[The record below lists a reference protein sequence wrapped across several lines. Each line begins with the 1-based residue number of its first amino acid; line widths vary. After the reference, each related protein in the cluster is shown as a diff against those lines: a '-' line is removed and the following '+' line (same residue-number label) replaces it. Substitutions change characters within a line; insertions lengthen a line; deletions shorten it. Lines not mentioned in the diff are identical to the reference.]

1 MPEQMKKKIGR
12 NDIIVETGKIA
23 KQASGAVTIQL
34 GGTVVL
40 ATCVS
45 AKEAKEGVNFLPLF
59 VEYQEKTY
67 AAGKIPGGFF
77 KREGR
82 PSEKEILTA
91 RLIDRPIRP
100 LFPENMANEI
110 QIVALVLSS
119 DSENDSD
126 VLAVNAASAALLIS
140 DIPFEGPVA
149 CVRVGMINGEF
160 VLNPTFKELEGSEL
174 DLVVADNNG
183 EVIMMEASA
192 NELDENKIHEAI
204 DFAKKPL
211 KELRELQKELAAKC
225 GKKKRDDITVHEAGK
240 ELLDKIRQ
248 GAEARLK
255 EIISLSRKEDREQ
268 GLDKLTGELLEKFVS
283 EEKNIEGW
291 QVKQAIEKIEK
302 EVVRKSIVKD
312 KKRVD
317 NRAFDELRPI
327 ECVVGFLPRAH
338 GSGLFTRGQTQS
350 LCAATLGTSADEQ
363 MIDALEGTSQKS
375 FMLHYNFPAFSVGE
389 VRPFRGP
396 GRREIGHGAL
406 AEKSLKPLMP
416 SSEQF
421 PYTVRLVSDILESN
435 GSSSMASVCAGS
447 LALMDAGVPVK
458 ASVAGVAIGL
468 VKDSGEHILLT
479 DIAGVE
485 DHYGD
490 MDFKVAGTKKGITA
504 IQLDLKING
513 LADEALKEALRRAK
527 KARLEVIAKMDA
539 VIATPKESISDYAPR
554 IVNMKINP
562 EKIKDV
568 IGPGGRTIKNIIKDT
583 GVSID
588 IEDDGTVQVASNDSE
603 ALNKAIDIIK
613 GLSAEVEPG
622 QIYEG
627 TITRILNFGAFCEI
641 LPGKEGLIHIS
652 EIADKYVKDVNSEL
666 SIGDKVRVKVIEID
680 AQGRINLSRK
690 QALQTED
697 EKNQS
702 ANKEEGNR

>member
-1 MPEQMKKKIGR
+1 MSEQINKKIGR
-12 NDIIVETGKIA
+12 SDIVIESGKIA

-40 ATCVS
+40 ATCVC
-45 AKEAKEGVNFLPLF
+45 AKEPREGANFLPLF

-100 LFPENMANEI
+100 LFPQSMANET
-110 QIVALVLSS
+110 QVVALVLSS

-126 VLAVNAASAALLIS
+126 ILAVNAASAALLIS
-140 DIPFEGPVA
+140 DIPFDGPVS
-149 CVRVGMINGEF
+149 CVRVGMLDGKFI
-160 VLNPTFKELEGSEL
+160 LNPTFKELEKSEL
-174 DLVVADNNG
+174 DLVIADNKG
-183 EVIMMEASA
+183 EVVMMEASA
-192 NELDENKIHEAI
+192 NELNEDKIQEAI
-204 DFAKKPL
+204 EFARDPL
-211 KELRELQKELAAKC
+211 TQLSELQKELASKC
-225 GKKKRDDITVHEAGK
+225 GKEKRDDIAVYEVDK
-240 ELLDKIRQ
+240 SVFDKIKDMSHS
-248 GAEARLK
+248 RLK
-255 EIISLSRKEDREQ
+255 EIIGLSRKEDREQ
-268 GLDKLTGELLEKFVS
+268 ALDKLTGELEEKFVS
-283 EEKNIEGW
+283 EEDSIQKA
-291 QVKQAIEKIEK
+291 QVKLAIEKVEK
-302 EVVRKSIVKD
+302 EVVRKSILED

-363 MIDALEGTSQKS
+363 FIDALEGESQKS

-406 AEKSLKPLMP
+406 AEKALKPLMP

-447 LALMDAGVPVK
+447 LALMDAGVPVR
-458 ASVAGVAIGL
+458 ATVAGVAIGL
-468 VKDSGEHILLT
+468 VKEEGKQVLLT

-490 MDFKVAGTKKGITA
+490 MDFKVAGTTKGITA
-504 IQLDLKING
+504 IQLDLKIKG
-513 LADEALKEALRRAK
+513 LAGDLLKGALEQAK
-527 KARLEVIAKMDA
+527 KARLEVIKKMDA
-539 VIATPKESISDYAPR
+539 VIAKPKESISDYAPR

-568 IGPGGRTIKNIIKDT
+568 IGPGGRTIKNIIRDT

-588 IEDDGTVQVASNDSE
+588 IEDDGTVQVASNDGE
-603 ALNKAIDIIK
+603 ALDKAISIIK
-613 GLSAEVEPG
+613 GLSAEVEPR

-652 EIADKYVKDVNSEL
+652 EIANKYVKDVNAEL
-666 SIGDKVRVKVIEID
+666 NIGDRVRVKVIEID

-690 QALQTED
+690 QAMETGNE
-697 EKNQS
+697 ENQG
-702 ANKEEGNR
+702 AGKEEGNR